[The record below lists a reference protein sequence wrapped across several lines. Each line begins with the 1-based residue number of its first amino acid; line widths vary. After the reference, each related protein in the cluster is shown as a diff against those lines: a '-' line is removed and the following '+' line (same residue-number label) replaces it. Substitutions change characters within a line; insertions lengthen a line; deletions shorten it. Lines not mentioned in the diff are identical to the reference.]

1 MFCSEKSNL
10 IKMIFKYLALQKSW
24 RTVSQIV
31 AWMNTYNLKEPTGN
45 YFDDSIKEGEVA
57 FAKLLPEEERSGLGK
72 TLVRSWTVGEI
83 LTAIGNMGLFIRTFE
98 EIPSST
104 DPRFPEFYTLIAD
117 KIDIELSPIH
127 P

>member
-1 MFCSEKSNL
+1 
-10 IKMIFKYLALQKSW
+10 
-24 RTVSQIV
+24 
-31 AWMNTYNLKEPTGN
+31 MNTYNLKHPTGN

-72 TLVRSWTVGEI
+72 TLGRSWTVGDI
-83 LTAIGNMGLFIRTFE
+83 LTSIGTTGLFIRAFE
-98 EIPSST
+98 EIPSSI

-117 KIDIELSPIH
+117 RIDIELSPLH